1 MARPKRMGAYNALD
15 DLLPGP
21 AWGAPDD
28 EEPGWGAPGDQGPGW
43 GVPGDQGPGWGVPGD
58 ERPGWDGPG
67 DRGPGWDLST
77 AGMAGEPAPPARRP
91 RLEPVPDPPGPAR
104 RRARDRRAGANA
116 LDELLPGPRG
126 GAGVDELLP
135 GPSAPAGRRLGVA
148 PRPRSPGRHLG
159 VWNPLDGPP
168 PPPAPPVPA
177 PPPVPAKVRVSFR
190 LPADLV
196 ETARDAVA
204 HLAGT
209 ADRTNLTALTERALR
224 VELARLAITHN
235 HGQPFTPRDS

>member
-21 AWGAPDD
+21 AWDPD
-28 EEPGWGAPGDQGPGW
+28 PGPIDAD
-43 GVPGDQGPGWGVPGD
+43 D
-58 ERPGWDGPG
+58 
-67 DRGPGWDLST
+67 
-77 AGMAGEPAPPARRP
+77 EPAPRWRRP
-91 RLEPVPDPPGPAR
+91 RLESVPDALDDLLPGPGSDAGTDEPADGARVPAR
-104 RRARDRRAGANA
+104 RRPGAARRV
-116 LDELLPGPRG
+116 GPEG
-126 GAGVDELLP
+126 
-135 GPSAPAGRRLGVA
+135 
-148 PRPRSPGRHLG
+148 RPRSAGRHLG

-168 PPPAPPVPA
+168 PAAPEPRPLPVPA
-177 PPPVPAKVRVSFR
+177 PVKTRVGFR

-209 ADRTNLTALTERALR
+209 SDQTTLTALTERALR

-235 HGQPFTPRDS
+235 SGQPFPPRNG

>member
-28 EEPGWGAPGDQGPGW
+28 EEPGWADPGDQ
-43 GVPGDQGPGWGVPGD
+43 
-58 ERPGWDGPG
+58 
-67 DRGPGWDLST
+67 GPGWDLST
-77 AGMAGEPAPPARRP
+77 AAEPAPPARRP
-91 RLEPVPDPPGPAR
+91 RLEPVPDPPGRGR

-126 GAGVDELLP
+126 GAGLDELLP
-135 GPSAPAGRRLGVA
+135 GPSAPAGRRLGMA

-168 PPPAPPVPA
+168 PPPAPPLPA

>member
-21 AWGAPDD
+21 AWGAPGD
-28 EEPGWGAPGDQGPGW
+28 EEPGWEAPGDQEPGW
-43 GVPGDQGPGWGVPGD
+43 GGPGDQ
-58 ERPGWDGPG
+58 RPA
-67 DRGPGWDLST
+67 WDLST
-77 AGMAGEPAPPARRP
+77 AGTAGEPAPPARRP
-91 RLEPVPDPPGPAR
+91 RLEPVPDPPGPGR

-135 GPSAPAGRRLGVA
+135 GPSAPTGRRLGVA
-148 PRPRSPGRHLG
+148 PPPRRPGRHLG

-168 PPPAPPVPA
+168 PAPPAPA
-177 PPPVPAKVRVSFR
+177 PPPVPAKIRVSFR

-235 HGQPFTPRDS
+235 HGQPFPPRDS

>member
-21 AWGAPDD
+21 AWDQSPPPDL
-28 EEPGWGAPGDQGPGW
+28 GP
-43 GVPGDQGPGWGVPGD
+43 PDP
-58 ERPGWDGPG
+58 
-67 DRGPGWDLST
+67 
-77 AGMAGEPAPPARRP
+77 PAPRRA
-91 RLEPVPDPPGPAR
+91 RLEPVPDPV
-104 RRARDRRAGANA
+104 RDRHRGANA
-116 LDELLPGPRG
+116 LD
-126 GAGVDELLP
+126 DLLP
-135 GPSAPAGRRLGVA
+135 GPSAPAPPARRLGPA
-148 PRPRSPGRHLG
+148 PRPRRRGRHLG

-168 PPPAPPVPA
+168 PAAPEPA
-177 PPPVPAKVRVSFR
+177 PVPAKARVSFR

-209 ADRTNLTALTERALR
+209 SEPTTLTALTERALR

-235 HGQPFTPRDS
+235 HGRPFPPREP

>member
-21 AWGAPDD
+21 AWDTGTADP
-28 EEPGWGAPGDQGPGW
+28 EVEPSP
-43 GVPGDQGPGWGVPGD
+43 
-58 ERPGWDGPG
+58 RP
-67 DRGPGWDLST
+67 
-77 AGMAGEPAPPARRP
+77 RRP
-91 RLEPVPDPPGPAR
+91 RLESVPDPPTR
-104 RRARDRRAGANA
+104 RRGGPNA
-116 LDELLPGPRG
+116 LDDLLPGP
-126 GAGVDELLP
+126 GVAADP
-135 GPSAPAGRRLGVA
+135 PGRRPGLA
-148 PRPRSPGRHLG
+148 SRSRSAGRHLG

-168 PPPAPPVPA
+168 PPRPAPELAPA
-177 PPPVPAKVRVSFR
+177 PPPKARVGFR

-209 ADRTNLTALTERALR
+209 PDHTTLTALTERALR

-235 HGQPFTPRDS
+235 HGHPFPPRDS

>member
-21 AWGAPDD
+21 AW
-28 EEPGWGAPGDQGPGW
+28 
-43 GVPGDQGPGWGVPGD
+43 
-58 ERPGWDGPG
+58 
-67 DRGPGWDLST
+67 DLS
-77 AGMAGEPAPPARRP
+77 AEPADEPAPPPRRP
-91 RLEPVPDPPGPAR
+91 RLQPVPDPPAR
-104 RRARDRRAGANA
+104 RGRGSNA
-116 LDELLPGPRG
+116 LDELLPGP
-126 GAGVDELLP
+126 GAGDGLDDLLP
-135 GPSAPAGRRLGVA
+135 GPSAPSARRVGTA
-148 PRPRSPGRHLG
+148 PRALGDRGGRHLG

-168 PPPAPPVPA
+168 AAAPEP
-177 PPPVPAKVRVSFR
+177 PPPVPARTRMSFR

-209 ADRTNLTALTERALR
+209 ADRTTLTALTERALR

-235 HGQPFTPRDS
+235 HGQPFPPRDP

>member
-21 AWGAPDD
+21 AWD
-28 EEPGWGAPGDQGPGW
+28 PGDQASAWAPADEPPAW
-43 GVPGDQGPGWGVPGD
+43 DPGDP
-58 ERPGWDGPG
+58 
-67 DRGPGWDLST
+67 GPGWDP
-77 AGMAGEPAPPARRP
+77 GDPGPGDPGEEGAFAARRA
-91 RLEPVPDPPGPAR
+91 RLEPVPDPPRVR
-104 RRARDRRAGANA
+104 RRARDRRRGPNV
-116 LDELLPGPRG
+116 LDELLPGPRSG
-126 GAGVDELLP
+126 GGLDDLLP
-135 GPSAPAGRRLGVA
+135 GPPPPASRRLEAV
-148 PRPRSPGRHLG
+148 PRPRSAGRHLG

-168 PPPAPPVPA
+168 TQPPPTPAPPPAPPRA
-177 PPPVPAKVRVSFR
+177 RVSFR

-209 ADRTNLTALTERALR
+209 ADRTTLTALTERALR

-235 HGQPFTPRDS
+235 DGRPFPPRDP

>member
-21 AWGAPDD
+21 AW
-28 EEPGWGAPGDQGPGW
+28 
-43 GVPGDQGPGWGVPGD
+43 
-58 ERPGWDGPG
+58 
-67 DRGPGWDLST
+67 DLS
-77 AGMAGEPAPPARRP
+77 AEPADEPAPPPRRP
-91 RLEPVPDPPGPAR
+91 RLQPVPDPPAR
-104 RRARDRRAGANA
+104 RGRGSNA
-116 LDELLPGPRG
+116 LDELLPGP
-126 GAGVDELLP
+126 GAGDGLDDLLP
-135 GPSAPAGRRLGVA
+135 GPSAPSARRVGTA
-148 PRPRSPGRHLG
+148 PRALGDRGGRHLG

-168 PPPAPPVPA
+168 PPPAPPLPA

-190 LPADLV
+190 LPTDLV

>member
-21 AWGAPDD
+21 AWGPF
-28 EEPGWGAPGDQGPGW
+28 EDQGPA
-43 GVPGDQGPGWGVPGD
+43 
-58 ERPGWDGPG
+58 
-67 DRGPGWDLST
+67 WDL
-77 AGMAGEPAPPARRP
+77 ADPAEPAGAPAAPPRRP
-91 RLEPVPDPPGPAR
+91 RLKPVPDPSPPPRPRQAR
-104 RRARDRRAGANA
+104 PGANA
-116 LDELLPGPRG
+116 LDELLPGPS
-126 GAGVDELLP
+126 VT
-135 GPSAPAGRRLGVA
+135 AGRPVGAA
-148 PRPRSPGRHLG
+148 PRGRGAGRHLG

-168 PPPAPPVPA
+168 PAQPTPARGLPREPAPAPGPA
-177 PPPVPAKVRVSFR
+177 PARVRVSFR

-209 ADRTNLTALTERALR
+209 AEAATLTALAERALR

-235 HGQPFTPRDS
+235 HGQPFPPREP

>member
-21 AWGAPDD
+21 AWD
-28 EEPGWGAPGDQGPGW
+28 PGDPGPAW
-43 GVPGDQGPGWGVPGD
+43 DPGDP
-58 ERPGWDGPG
+58 GPG
-67 DRGPGWDLST
+67 DLAD
-77 AGMAGEPAPPARRP
+77 EPALPPRRA
-91 RLEPVPDPPGPAR
+91 RLEPVPDPAPVR
-104 RRARDRRAGANA
+104 RRARDRHRGANA
-116 LDELLPGPRG
+116 LDDLLPGPRG
-126 GAGVDELLP
+126 VGGMDDLLP
-135 GPSAPAGRRLGVA
+135 GPSAAAPSGRRLG
-148 PRPRSPGRHLG
+148 PGSRPRRGGRHLG

-168 PPPAPPVPA
+168 PAAPEPA
-177 PPPVPAKVRVSFR
+177 PVPAKARVSFR

-209 ADRTNLTALTERALR
+209 AEPTTLTGLAERALR

-235 HGQPFTPRDS
+235 HGRPFPPREP